1 MCGALAGLLG
11 CCRLQMQIVTTPTVA
26 SIALGVQRRHLACY
40 WLSVEH
46 GWKAAAAA
54 GHWVCL
60 QNCHLARSW
69 LPTLERLVAELQ
81 STGDDKL
88 HPGFRLW
95 LTCLPTQHFPVSV
108 LQQSVKITME
118 PPKASTTYCMRAC
131 RLAAWKAAGAAVVP
145 WSTSAPGSNHCW
157 GLLSWNSY
165 GILY

>member
-1 MCGALAGLLG
+1 MLLD
-11 CCRLQMQIVTTPTVA
+11 VVA
-26 SIALGVQRRHLACY
+26 YRDSTIAASSAQGVCVQRYHLACY
-40 WLSVEH
+40 WLPIVC
-46 GWKAAAAA
+46 GLRAAAAA

-81 STGDDKL
+81 NAGDDKL

-118 PPKASTTYCMRAC
+118 PPKASTTYCKSAC
-131 RLAAWKAAGAAVVP
+131 HLAA
-145 WSTSAPGSNHCW
+145 
-157 GLLSWNSY
+157 L
-165 GILY
+165 